1 MEQTLSLIKPDGI
14 RKGATGEIIRRFENA
29 GIRIA
34 AMKLLRMTKTA
45 AEAFYAEHQGKPF
58 FEELTTF
65 MSSGPIVAMVLEG
78 DDVIQ
83 RNRDLMGATDYR
95 KAAPGTIRHDFSQDL
110 TENTVHG
117 SDSVS
122 SAAREIP
129 FFFSRLELCDV

>member
-14 RKGATGEIIRRFENA
+14 RKGVAGEIIKRFESA

-34 AMKLLRMTKTA
+34 ALKMLRMPKET

-58 FEELTTF
+58 FEELTVF

-78 DDVIQ
+78 ENVIQ
-83 RNRDLMGATDYR
+83 KNRDIMGATDYR
-95 KAAPGTIRHDFSQDL
+95 KAAPGTIRHDFSRDL

-117 SDSVS
+117 SDSPA

-129 FFFSRLELCDV
+129 FFFSSLEITAK

>member
-14 RKGATGEIIRRFENA
+14 RKGVAGEIIRRFESA

-34 AMKLLRMTKTA
+34 ALKMLRMPKET

-58 FEELTTF
+58 FEELTVF

-78 DDVIQ
+78 ENVIQ
-83 RNRDLMGATDYR
+83 KNRDIMGATDYR
-95 KAAPGTIRHDFSQDL
+95 KAAAGTIRHDFSHDL

-117 SDSVS
+117 SDSPA

-129 FFFSRLELCDV
+129 FFFSRLEITPK